1 MHYVHVAAAWGTRLQ
16 QSSPAVGCCPTCW
29 RWHTEYVCVLLPMC
43 SLVVV
48 QPPCMLLEGQP
59 VHRGQGCLQLLVE
72 LLLQGLKGGQL
83 RCCIRVLSSQVRQDF
98 GVCA

>member
-1 MHYVHVAAAWGTRLQ
+1 
-16 QSSPAVGCCPTCW
+16 
-29 RWHTEYVCVLLPMC
+29 
-43 SLVVV
+43 
-48 QPPCMLLEGQP
+48 MLLEGQP